1 MDKLE
6 NWCYKFDCKQTII
19 EQKFFYTFVLIV
31 EMVLYFVFA
40 SKEPSGEPVEPVGVM
55 EFFGNI
61 YLTIS
66 KLVIEGEVAKL
77 LAILLLFSSMTLFPL
92 CLLYPSKKKII
103 YKSHVFDYISKKI
116 KYDLMK
122 STMLYMFCVLFYAC
136 SDYNMAF
143 VYFAVIVFVYQ
154 LLMFP
159 TKNRVVRMVEKMR
172 AELPEAPPMSDEES
186 EAFAKDFLKKLGI
199 K

>member
-1 MDKLE
+1 MDKIE
-6 NWCYKFDCKQTII
+6 TWCYKFDCKQTII

-31 EMVLYFVFA
+31 EMVPYFVFA
-40 SKEPSGEPVEPVGVM
+40 GKEPSGEPVEPVGVM

-103 YKSHVFDYISKKI
+103 YKRHVFDYISKKI

-122 STMLYMFCVLFYAC
+122 SIMLYMFCVLFYAC

-143 VYFAVIVFVYQ
+143 IYFAVIVFVYQ

-186 EAFAKDFLKKLGI
+186 DAFAEQFLKKLGI

>member
-1 MDKLE
+1 MDKLT

-19 EQKFFYTFVLIV
+19 HSKIFYTFVLIV

-92 CLLYPSKKKII
+92 CLLYPSKKKIK
-103 YKSHVFDYISKKI
+103 YKEFVLNYIEQKI

-143 VYFAVIVFVYQ
+143 IYFAVIVFVYQ

>member
-1 MDKLE
+1 MDKFE

-31 EMVLYFVFA
+31 EMVSYFVFA

-122 STMLYMFCVLFYAC
+122 STMLYMFCALFYAC

-143 VYFAVIVFVYQ
+143 IYFAVIVFVYQ

-186 EAFAKDFLKKLGI
+186 DAFAEQFLKKLGI